1 MFAKTQCECKKRR
14 IVLMTAKHSATV
26 YSCDRPQQFIEIR
39 KQCHKTLRTPNCVQ
53 KCCRRNFSSKTSE
66 LRTNDWLNVYA
77 EPCRIV
83 NHCETTAVT
92 RAVLCLKGLAMQS
105 QTWFHVHVNW
115 NGFLHSRLVLC
126 VSSLLP
132 WLPCHMWALFQI
144 FRTPP
149 QKGWVFNLPL
159 LQISFGIQ
167 WQSIQRFFLK
177 SYHFKSHW
185 ILIHA

>member
-1 MFAKTQCECKKRR
+1 MFVTTFVVFGFTFAVSAHFTNSKIRQTNCKTNRLKKKTKNSSNTYATVYSEKPCWFSNPYSKLMFAKTQCECKKRR

-92 RAVLCLKGLAMQS
+92 RAVLCQKGLAM
-105 QTWFHVHVNW
+105 
-115 NGFLHSRLVLC
+115 
-126 VSSLLP
+126 
-132 WLPCHMWALFQI
+132 
-144 FRTPP
+144 
-149 QKGWVFNLPL
+149 
-159 LQISFGIQ
+159 
-167 WQSIQRFFLK
+167 
-177 SYHFKSHW
+177 
-185 ILIHA
+185 